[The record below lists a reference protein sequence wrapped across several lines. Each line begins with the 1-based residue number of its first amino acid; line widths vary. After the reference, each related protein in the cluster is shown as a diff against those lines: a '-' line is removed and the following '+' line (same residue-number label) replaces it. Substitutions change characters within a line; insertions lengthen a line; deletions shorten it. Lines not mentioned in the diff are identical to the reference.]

1 VIELIIKFNKK
12 IKLSEFDK
20 QIAKL
25 VINFPKDKKILISL
39 KETKDYFIAILKK
52 NPNPTTNKR
61 FEWSGIYD

>member
-39 KETKDYFIAILKK
+39 KETKYYFIAKLKE
-52 NPNPTTNKR
+52 NPNPKSNKR
-61 FEWSGIYD
+61 WEWSGIYE